1 MKVRHLVV
9 FAAALCLLTAN
20 AVFARS
26 AGAQE
31 TTMGKRTYGDRC
43 AVCHGSLGRGD
54 GPMAGVLTPPPAN
67 LTLLAKQNGG
77 EYPYARVY
85 EVIDGR
91 TTVTGHGTRQMPIW
105 GSYFRSEQHPALTF
119 PGIDPEE
126 IVQARIYGLV
136 YYIQLLQA
144 K

>member
-1 MKVRHLVV
+1 MKVRYLAV
-9 FAAALCLLTAN
+9 FAAALCLLAAN
-20 AVFARS
+20 VVFAQR

-31 TTMGKRTYGDRC
+31 TTMGKRTYEDRC

-77 EYPYARVY
+77 EYPFSRVY

-91 TTVTGHGTRQMPIW
+91 TTVAGHGTRQMPIW
-105 GSYFRSEQHPALTF
+105 GSYFRSEQYPALRF

-136 YYIQLLQA
+136 YYIQTLQA